1 MHMVWKSVTED
12 EFFRLV
18 EEDADL
24 AKFMEDR
31 LRSYNKA
38 LEEKLSNLDNLKSI
52 VGVSYK
58 NDKMKLFV
66 GDT

>member
-12 EFFRLV
+12 EFFSLV
-18 EEDADL
+18 EDDADL

-31 LRSYNKA
+31 LNSYNKA

>member
-12 EFFRLV
+12 EFFSLV

-31 LRSYNKA
+31 LKSYNKA

>member
-1 MHMVWKSVTED
+1 MHMIWKSVTED
-12 EFFRLV
+12 EFFSLV
-18 EEDADL
+18 EDDADL

-31 LRSYNKA
+31 LKSYNKA